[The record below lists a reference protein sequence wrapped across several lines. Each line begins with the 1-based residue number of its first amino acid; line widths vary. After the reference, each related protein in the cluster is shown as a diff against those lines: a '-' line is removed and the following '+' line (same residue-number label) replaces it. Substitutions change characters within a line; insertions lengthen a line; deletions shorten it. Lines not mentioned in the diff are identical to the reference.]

1 VNLLEIVCQGEEMGV
16 WVNGVQLTEVRDS
29 SYRRGGVG
37 LYAGSFFEP
46 GVEVYFD
53 DLRVDSP

>member
-1 VNLLEIVCQGEEMGV
+1 MGFS
-16 WVNGVQLTEVRDS
+16 VNGVQLAKVRDS
-29 SYRRGGVG
+29 SYPRGGIG

-46 GVEVYFD
+46 GVEIYFD